1 MLSWQVLAPRS
12 LQDSIHAAI
21 SMAGEGG
28 PGSIEDGDQGSR
40 KLVAHSHGEAS
51 AALVHGEIK
60 QTQQKSRRT
69 NGNHTIE
76 TIIISLPA

>member
-1 MLSWQVLAPRS
+1 MLSWQVLAPHS

-21 SMAGEGG
+21 SKGG